1 MGQCA
6 AQTFS
11 NITPQKWLAIQT
23 KAAEDNINLSGDAG
37 QITEKGFTFTWRYE
51 AISGVLTIQCS
62 DHPFWATCGAVNSK
76 VHELVDS
83 LG

>member
-11 NITPQKWLAIQT
+11 NITPQKWLTIQT
-23 KAAEDNINLSGDAG
+23 KAAADNISLRGDTG
-37 QITEKGFTFTWRYE
+37 QITENGFTFTWQYE
-51 AISGVLTIQCS
+51 APSGILTIQCL
-62 DHPFWATCGAVNSK
+62 DHPFWATCGAVNGK
-76 VHELVDS
+76 VHDVVDS